1 MKIKFEA
8 AIKELE
14 QTLAKEKSVANAK
27 LAEANLGFQN
37 KFEQFHKEAET
48 KLMTYQKAME
58 AKVTDAEKK
67 EKEAQQL
74 LADRVEHD
82 RQIKEADDKMKL
94 LQKEKDDAIKKKQE
108 IYLQ

>member
-1 MKIKFEA
+1 MEEDTKSVQKLNKQLTQETKQEAEMKIKFEA

-48 KLMTYQKAME
+48 KLMTY
-58 AKVTDAEKK
+58 
-67 EKEAQQL
+67 
-74 LADRVEHD
+74 
-82 RQIKEADDKMKL
+82 
-94 LQKEKDDAIKKKQE
+94 
-108 IYLQ
+108 

>member
-1 MKIKFEA
+1 VEEDTKSVQKLNKQLTQETKQEAEMKIKFEA

-48 KLMTYQKAME
+48 KLMTY
-58 AKVTDAEKK
+58 
-67 EKEAQQL
+67 
-74 LADRVEHD
+74 
-82 RQIKEADDKMKL
+82 
-94 LQKEKDDAIKKKQE
+94 
-108 IYLQ
+108 

>member
-1 MKIKFEA
+1 
-8 AIKELE
+8 
-14 QTLAKEKSVANAK
+14 
-27 LAEANLGFQN
+27 
-37 KFEQFHKEAET
+37 
-48 KLMTYQKAME
+48 ME